1 LTINRENQPNQCN
14 RSSTIFAQSITKHYI
29 KNKRK
34 KMGNQIEKNL
44 KHVHELLAKGGFIE
58 AMETYLHD
66 AVELREA
73 NGDAKIGKAFCV
85 KFEDDF
91 IKNDLEEFIGYEVGN
106 YAVNGNH
113 SFYDAVMTL
122 KLKDGS
128 TMVSEQ
134 VVATEWKDGKIY
146 KERYYHA

>member
-1 LTINRENQPNQCN
+1 ME
-14 RSSTIFAQSITKHYI
+14 
-29 KNKRK
+29 
-34 KMGNQIEKNL
+34 NQIEKNL
-44 KHVHELLAKGGFIE
+44 KHIHELLTNGGFIE

-66 AVELREA
+66 DVELREA
-73 NGDAKIGKAFCV
+73 NGDAKVGKAHCV

-91 IKNDLEEFIGYEVGN
+91 INNDLEEFIGYKVGD
-106 YAVNGNH
+106 YAVQGNH

-122 KLKDGS
+122 KLKDGT

-146 KERYYHA
+146 RERYFHA